1 MLAGN
6 QFDVSKLNIFTMSM
20 SPSTVLHADAGM
32 RDDWQLT
39 PLGDPRGYI
48 QPHALS
54 ELWFHTGT
62 ACNLECP
69 FCLEGSKPGD
79 RRLDRVTFAD
89 VKPLIEEAAALGVK
103 QLSFTGGEPFI
114 IKDMIRILDY
124 ALELAPCLVLT
135 NGVDALPRR
144 LPKLLP
150 LRSKPHTLSLRVSI
164 DYPDALRHDAGRG
177 AGHFSQSWRTL
188 ALLHAA
194 GFKISIAR
202 QMGKGEDRLAAE
214 KPYRNLMLAH
224 GLPHDLNIVAFPD
237 FGTPGSHAEVP
248 YVTRSCMTT
257 YQTEAT
263 RREFMCAYSKM
274 IVKENGRM
282 RVYAC
287 TLVDDDPAYD
297 QGSSLQD
304 SLGKR
309 VMLRHHRCFS
319 CFKYGA
325 SCSET
330 QGR

>member
-1 MLAGN
+1 MSTAHRGLADL
-6 QFDVSKLNIFTMSM
+6 Q
-20 SPSTVLHADAGM
+20 
-32 RDDWQLT
+32 DWLRT

-48 QPHALS
+48 QPHTLS

-62 ACNLECP
+62 ACNLACP

-79 RRLDRVTFAD
+79 RRLGRVSFVD
-89 VKPLIEEAAALGVK
+89 VKPFIDEGAALGVK
-103 QLSFTGGEPFI
+103 QFSFTGGEPFI
-114 IKDMIRILDY
+114 IKDLVRILDY
-124 ALELAPCLVLT
+124 ALERAPALVLT

-144 LPKLLP
+144 IGKLLP
-150 LRSKPHTLSLRVSI
+150 LRAKPHKLSLRVSI
-164 DYPDALRHDAGRG
+164 DYPQAARHDAGRG
-177 AGHFSQSWRTL
+177 CGKFAEAWQTL
-188 ALLHAA
+188 RLLHEA
-194 GFKISIAR
+194 GFRVSVAR
-202 QMGKGEDRLAAE
+202 QMEKGEDRTATE
-214 KPYRNLMLAH
+214 SEYRRLMRAY
-224 GLPHDLNIVAFPD
+224 GLPEETNIVAFPE
-237 FGTPGSHAEVP
+237 FGVPGSHADVP
-248 YVTRSCMTT
+248 HVTHSCMTT

-274 IVKENGRM
+274 VIKENGHM

-297 QGSSLQD
+297 QGGSLRD

-330 QGR
+330 QGH